1 MHSSIAERIVSV
13 AMLDVLEDN
22 ICHTSLEQIQ
32 TLFSKLGKIVL
43 K

>member
-13 AMLDVLEDN
+13 AMLDVLGDN
-22 ICHTSLEQIQ
+22 LCHTSFEQIQ